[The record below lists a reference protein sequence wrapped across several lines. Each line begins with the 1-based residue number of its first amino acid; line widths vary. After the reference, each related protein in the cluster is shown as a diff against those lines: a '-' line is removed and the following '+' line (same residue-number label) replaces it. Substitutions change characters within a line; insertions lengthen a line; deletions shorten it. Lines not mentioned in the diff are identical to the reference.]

1 MRDKKGLAWN
11 PNSQSSTTNVSMGPF
26 ITQKAALLLS
36 LGRLVRARIFSG
48 YSVTRLRAGVQRARQ
63 EKICM
68 SDEIVLIVNGK
79 PHTAQADPETPLLYV
94 LRNELGLTG
103 PQFGCGEETC
113 GACMV
118 LIGGR
123 ATPSCKLPV
132 SKVGRSRI
140 TTLEGLMGEAEL
152 HPVQRA
158 FIEEQASQCGYCING
173 MIITTAALLWK
184 TPHPSDMQIR
194 EALDGNLCRCGSHPR
209 ILRAVRRAEA
219 LSSVLED

>member
-1 MRDKKGLAWN
+1 MA
-11 PNSQSSTTNVSMGPF
+11 
-26 ITQKAALLLS
+26 
-36 LGRLVRARIFSG
+36 
-48 YSVTRLRAGVQRARQ
+48 
-63 EKICM
+63 E
-68 SDEIVLIVNGK
+68 EIVLIVNEK
-79 PHTAQADPETPLLYV
+79 PHTVHAEPETPLLYV

-118 LIGGR
+118 LIGSS

-140 TTLEGLMGEAEL
+140 TTLEGLWEESEY

-158 FIEEQASQCGYCING
+158 FLEEQATQCGYCLNG
-173 MIITTAALLWK
+173 MVITTAALLWR
-184 TPHPSDMQIR
+184 TPHPSNMQIR
-194 EALDGNLCRCGSHPR
+194 EALVGNLCRCGSHPR

-219 LSSVLED
+219 LSAAQED